1 MFARCS
7 LLSARFFFTLW
18 SVPDFL
24 LDVHYFCSL
33 LVNRYFLVIDC
44 CFLLI
49 ACYSLLVGLYFL
61 LVTFYSL
68 LVTFYCFSFL
78 SARCMLLVFLLVAS
92 YFFRYIFFFCISV
105 YVLCIFNYTKK
116 NRWPCSKLFIMT
128 LLIILNRKMH
138 VQKAQACQ
146 GLDIFRGE
154 IFGLENFL

>member
-1 MFARCS
+1 MLVALYF
-7 LLSARFFFTLW
+7 LLVFSFTLW

-92 YFFRYIFFFCISV
+92 YFFRYIFFFALVFTYFAYLTIQRKIDGH
-105 YVLCIFNYTKK
+105 VLNCLLWRCLLFWTGKCMFKRLRPVKVWIFSGG
-116 NRWPCSKLFIMT
+116 RFS
-128 LLIILNRKMH
+128 
-138 VQKAQACQ
+138 
-146 GLDIFRGE
+146 D
-154 IFGLENFL
+154 

>member
-1 MFARCS
+1 MLRRSLFLRSIILCLEGRTSTSQVFYRRVKNVCS
-7 LLSARFFFTLW
+7 LLSTFCSFFFFTLW

-92 YFFRYIFFFCISV
+92 YFFRYIFFFALVFTYFAYLTIQRKIDGH
-105 YVLCIFNYTKK
+105 VLNC
-116 NRWPCSKLFIMT
+116 
-128 LLIILNRKMH
+128 LL
-138 VQKAQACQ
+138 
-146 GLDIFRGE
+146 
-154 IFGLENFL
+154 